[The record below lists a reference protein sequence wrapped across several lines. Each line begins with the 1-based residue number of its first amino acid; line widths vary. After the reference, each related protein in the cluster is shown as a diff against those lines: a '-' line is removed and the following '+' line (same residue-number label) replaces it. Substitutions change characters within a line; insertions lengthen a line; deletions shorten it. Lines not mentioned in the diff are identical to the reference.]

1 MTSPIGRYTEEI
13 LNNLGIYNLVADK
26 IIYAKGTENIV
37 DLVEKIDN
45 IVDCGIVYKT
55 SATHNNNIEIVAEAE
70 SSLHTEIIYSIAVVK
85 NSLKKQEAIDFIN
98 YLCSEKS
105 LNILKY
111 YGFDIII

>member
-13 LNNLGIYNLVADK
+13 LNNLGIYHLVADK

-55 SATHNNNIEIVAEAE
+55 SATHNNNIEIVAEDE

-98 YLCSEKS
+98 YLCSEKN
-105 LNILKY
+105 LNILKD